1 MTNGAY
7 LLVDGYNI
15 INSWSEL
22 DRLKSIDL
30 AHARDQL
37 VEILANYSSFKGCKT
52 TVVFDAYAVR
62 QEGSVESTMGLLV
75 VFTGEGQTADSYI
88 EKTAYELLSKKN
100 KVFVVTG
107 DYVEQTTI
115 LGMGAYRMTSK
126 ELYNDCSYSR
136 KEIVKAVVGG
146 RPLKGRQEVAERI
159 GYEVFDKLE
168 KLRRKGSDSK

>member
-30 AHARDQL
+30 GHARDKL
-37 VEILANYSSFKGCKT
+37 VEVLANYAAFKGCEA
-52 TVVFDAYAVR
+52 TVVFDAYATR
-62 QEGSVESTMGLLV
+62 QEGSVEQVLGLLV
-75 VFTGEGQTADSYI
+75 VYTGEGETADSYI
-88 EKTAYELLSKKN
+88 EKTAYNLLAKKK

-115 LGMGAYRMTSK
+115 LGMGAYRMTAR
-126 ELYNDCSYSR
+126 ELYNDCAQSS
-136 KEIVKAVVGG
+136 KEIIEKVIAGH
-146 RPLKGRQEVAERI
+146 PLKGRQEVADRL
-159 GYEVFDKLE
+159 GYEVIGKLE
-168 KLRRKGSDSK
+168 ELRRKSHE

>member
-30 AHARDQL
+30 AHARDKL
-37 VEILANYSSFKGCKT
+37 VEVLANYSAFKGCEAT
-52 TVVFDAYAVR
+52 AVFDAYATR
-62 QEGSVESTMGLLV
+62 KEGSIESVLGLYV
-75 VFTGEGQTADSYI
+75 VFTGEGETADSYI
-88 EKTAYELLSKKN
+88 EKTAYALLTKKK

-115 LGMGAYRMTSK
+115 LGMGAYRMTSR
-126 ELYNDCSYSR
+126 ELYNDCVQSR
-136 KEIVKAVVGG
+136 KEIIEKVVDGH
-146 RPLKGRQEVAERI
+146 PLKGRQEVADRL
-159 GYEVFDKLE
+159 GYEVIGKLE
-168 KLRRKGSDSK
+168 KLRRKSQEQ